1 MSDTVSGIFRSSSG
15 QTLGAMAGF
24 LAKAK
29 AHADAGGIDE
39 ANFLAARLYPDMH
52 PLTRQVQ
59 IACDVAARGAAR
71 LSGAEIPSFPDTE
84 TNFDELI
91 ARCKA
96 ALAYVEGADSA
107 AMDAN
112 ERVTLQIPMGGETV
126 PMEGRQFLSGFVLP
140 NMHFHATI
148 AYALLR
154 HQGVAI
160 GKRDFLVPG

>member
-1 MSDTVSGIFRSSSG
+1 MSDTVSSILKSSAG
-15 QTLGAMAGF
+15 QTLGAMASF
-24 LAKAK
+24 LAKGK
-29 AHADAGGIDE
+29 AHAEAAGVDG

-71 LSGAEIPSFPDTE
+71 LSGADIPSFPDTE
-84 TNFDELI
+84 TSFDELI

-112 ERVTLQIPMGGETV
+112 ERVTLQIPMGENTM

-140 NMHFHATI
+140 NMHFHAAI

-154 HQGVAI
+154 HQGVTI